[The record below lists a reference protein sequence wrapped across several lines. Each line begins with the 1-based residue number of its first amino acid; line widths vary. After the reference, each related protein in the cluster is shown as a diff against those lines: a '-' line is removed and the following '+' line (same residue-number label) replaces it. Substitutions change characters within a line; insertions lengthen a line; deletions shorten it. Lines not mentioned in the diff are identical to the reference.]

1 MSHRIFGLH
10 SARAVLAH
18 APERVRC
25 AWLDSGRGDRRLEE
39 IRRQLEACRISFEMA
54 DRRRLDRLAG
64 NSHHQ
69 GIVMEVAMPPER
81 DEDALETRVGEQDNA
96 LFLVLD
102 QVQDPHNLGA
112 CLRTCDAVGA
122 AGVIVPRDK
131 AVGLTPTVCK
141 VASGAAETMP
151 LFRVTNLSRALERLK
166 HAGLWIVGAAGE
178 AEQTV
183 FEADLNVP
191 LALVIGAEGRGLRR
205 LTRAKCDFL
214 IRLPMFGSVESL
226 NLSVAAG
233 VLLYEALRQ
242 RTASG

>member
-1 MSHRIFGLH
+1 
-10 SARAVLAH
+10 
-18 APERVRC
+18 
-25 AWLDSGRGDRRLEE
+25 
-39 IRRQLEACRISFEMA
+39 
-54 DRRRLDRLAG
+54 
-64 NSHHQ
+64 
-69 GIVMEVAMPPER
+69 MEVAMPPER
-81 DEDALETRVGEQDNA
+81 DEDALVARLGEQDNA

-141 VASGAAETMP
+141 VASGATETMP

-166 HAGLWIVGAAGE
+166 QAGLWIVGAAGE